1 MSSPQS
7 SIISSCISSFLL
19 FISLIITVTT
29 IMSIAKYSMAVVAVS
44 KGDVVSA
51 ADIMS
56 ERKYASNTLNTLNTL
71 NSLNTPYQQPVYET
85 IEISKTNSIIIISV
99 IWCLVI
105 LGTSLY
111 MYFSN
116 KLSREMKN
124 VSKWSTTDGI
134 VTFSN
139 ITSQTTTSTTGSG
152 TSKRKTYSTQYAP
165 DIGYEYTVNNIKYNN
180 NKVYPNGGFT
190 NMQSTAQKYSNEKP
204 VGKKIKV
211 IYNVNNPSE
220 SFLEYDQ
227 GTSFTYP
234 VLSILCATLICG
246 FLFNQC
252 YNENN
257 CLKTYNRIK

>member
-1 MSSPQS
+1 MSSSQGPL
-7 SIISSCISSFLL
+7 ISSCISSFLS
-19 FISLIITVTT
+19 FISIMITITT
-29 IMSIAKYSMAVVAVS
+29 IMSIAKYSMAAVAVS
-44 KGDVVSA
+44 KGDIGSA

-56 ERKYASNTLNTLNTL
+56 ERKYGSY
-71 NSLNTPYQQPVYET
+71 TPYQQHIYDQSYKQPVYET
-85 IEISKTNSIIIISV
+85 IEISKTNSIMIITV
-99 IWCLVI
+99 IWCLVV

-124 VSKWSTTDGI
+124 TNKWSTIEGI

-139 ITSQTTTSTTGSG
+139 IISQTTTSTTGSG
-152 TSKRKTYSTQYAP
+152 TSRRKVYTTQYAP

-180 NKVYPNGGFT
+180 NKVYPNGGYT
-190 NMQSTAQKYSNEKP
+190 SMQSTAQKYSNEKP
-204 VGKKIKV
+204 IGKKITV

-227 GTSFTYP
+227 GTSLISP
-234 VLSILCATLICG
+234 ILSILCTTLICG

-252 YNENN
+252 YNANN
-257 CLKTYNRIK
+257 CLKTYQKIN